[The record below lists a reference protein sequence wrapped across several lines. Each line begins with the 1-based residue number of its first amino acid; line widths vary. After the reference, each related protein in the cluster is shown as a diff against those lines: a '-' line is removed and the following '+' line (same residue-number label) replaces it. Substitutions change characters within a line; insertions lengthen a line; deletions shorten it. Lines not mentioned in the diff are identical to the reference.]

1 MMATILAVYSLAAAG
16 IRQGKLDLFNKN
28 RQADTVIKKKNKSE
42 LALKFHT
49 SLPISGPS
57 PQTIRGKK

>member
-1 MMATILAVYSLAAAG
+1 MMATILAVYGLAAAG
-16 IRQGKLDLFNKN
+16 IRYGEMELFNKN
-28 RQADTVIKKKNKSE
+28 TQADTVIKKKNKPE

-57 PQTIRGKK
+57 L